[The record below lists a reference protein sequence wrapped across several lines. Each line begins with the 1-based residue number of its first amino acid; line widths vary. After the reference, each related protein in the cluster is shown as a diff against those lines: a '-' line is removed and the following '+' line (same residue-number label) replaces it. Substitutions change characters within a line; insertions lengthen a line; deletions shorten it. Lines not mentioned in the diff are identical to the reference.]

1 MKVYVLK
8 HLKLDPWTGRTNWEN
23 VRIVTDIFE
32 AETWAKQSLVDY
44 AYDELELEKPNEY
57 EQALNDVSNAA
68 KEHGLIST
76 EFSYSALLA
85 YEDKKITEDELW
97 ECIGKYTQ
105 IDLESIIRDL
115 LEDYKSHDDCP
126 SCWKECEY
134 AKSNSE
140 LIHDL
145 IQKDI
150 DKVSLLKLIKR
161 LYDAYVVSYRYKEDE
176 NIATETE
183 KLLNDNAHLLKVRT

>member
-8 HLKLDPWTGRTNWEN
+8 HLKLDPWTGRTDWEN

-32 AETWAKQSLVDY
+32 AETWTKQKPADN
-44 AYDELELEKPNEY
+44 AYDELDLEKPNEY
-57 EQALNDVSNAA
+57 EQALNDVANNA

-76 EFSYSALLA
+76 EFSYSALLE
-85 YEDKKITEDELW
+85 YEDKNITEDELW
-97 ECIGKYTQ
+97 ERIGKYAQ
-105 IDLESIIRDL
+105 IDLESIIKDL

-134 AKSNSE
+134 AKSKSE
-140 LIHDL
+140 LIHEL

-161 LYDAYVVSYRYKEDE
+161 LYDAYVVQYKYKEDE
-176 NIATETE
+176 NIANETE
-183 KLLNDNAHLLKVRT
+183 KILNDNIHLLKIRI